1 VIVRVGGTLAVTA
14 ALAHAGPALTSL
26 TPMRRRLLPALAG
39 VGHPDHVALT
49 FDDGP
54 SRRSTPLVL
63 DFLAEHHVHATFFLL
78 GRELVKD
85 RALGHELVAA
95 GHELA
100 VHGWDHQ
107 LLLKRGPRATL
118 DDITRA
124 HDLIG
129 EVAGRSPRWYRP
141 PHGVLTTAAAYAAE
155 HLSMRTVLWT
165 AWGRDWRRRA
175 TAESVAATVTQ
186 IPAAGG
192 TILLHDSDTCSAPN
206 SWVSTLEALP
216 TLLAHWQHQ
225 NLKVGPLHEHGHTP

>member
-1 VIVRVGGTLAVTA
+1 
-14 ALAHAGPALTSL
+14 
-26 TPMRRRLLPALAG
+26 M
-39 VGHPDHVALT
+39 ALT

-54 SRRSTPLVL
+54 SRRSTPLVF

-78 GRELVKD
+78 GRELAKD
-85 RALGHELVAA
+85 RAAMSSPPPATSSPCIDGTTGAC
-95 GHELA
+95 
-100 VHGWDHQ
+100 
-107 LLLKRGPRATL
+107 LLKRGPRATL

-141 PHGVLTTAAAYAAE
+141 PYGVLTTAAAYAAE

-192 TILLHDSDTCSAPN
+192 TILLHDSDACSAPN
-206 SWVSTLEALP
+206 SWVSTLGALP
-216 TLLAHWQHQ
+216 TLLAHWQDQ